1 MRLKNS
7 LAWNLCLIG
16 MTVSSIA
23 MAGWHPAGEGTSV
36 RQERGNNRIVRL
48 NESLDLT
55 KDQQQKLQSIYESR
69 DKRLQ
74 SLYADFRSKRTA
86 LQDDTDGKIQ
96 ALLTAEQR
104 EKLKKMQQKKL
115 VERAKVM
122 GEKDSR
128 KQ

>member
-36 RQERGNNRIVRL
+36 RQERGKNRIERL